1 MKSVFFVFPLVA
13 WILFFSQANA
23 DDRPGHFRG
32 EPSATLDEAF
42 ANLEKYNARLR
53 DIIDKGEVQG
63 DDFNQIHLLTYTLEN
78 ALERIETELE
88 MLEESLEE
96 IHIGSER
103 GEPGLID
110 DNVADYFSRADRL
123 LRGAGGSR

>member
-1 MKSVFFVFPLVA
+1 MKFVFIVFPLAV
-13 WILFFSQANA
+13 WVLFASQASA

-32 EPSATLDEAF
+32 EPSATLEEAF
-42 ANLEKYNARLR
+42 ANLESYNARLR
-53 DIIDKGEVQG
+53 DTLDSGEVQG

-78 ALERIETELE
+78 ALERIESELE

-103 GEPGLID
+103 GEPGRID
-110 DNVADYFSRADRL
+110 ENAADYFSRADSL
-123 LRGAGGSR
+123 LKAAGGAR